1 MFEPCLLICNSCG
14 VFLLACLLAGELS
27 FFVKNNKRLKL
38 FWEISKIKSKF
49 LFKFIKYFNYFNYF
63 TQVRFIEVGAFQGGQ
78 DGEKKRMASFQ
89 VLS

>member
-1 MFEPCLLICNSCG
+1 M
-14 VFLLACLLAGELS
+14 ACLLAGELS

-78 DGEKKRMASFQ
+78 DGEKKRRNILSGP
-89 VLS
+89 VLKEGKSLVF